1 MGMKVVEAGKDKV
14 QKICDAI
21 RKETLEPAQQEARE
35 IVENARLEAQEILAK
50 AEKEAKK
57 RVEETE
63 KTLEEKKRVFDSS
76 LQMACRQGIE
86 WLKQKIE
93 KELFDQELAHLV
105 TQKTQDSKVI
115 VHIID
120 SFFQIIQDRGIDDE
134 FVVVIPKSISPRQI
148 SSEVAAKVL
157 EKLSGEKIV
166 LGEFS
171 GGVKIQLKERAI
183 TIDISDEVVCD
194 LIAQY
199 IRRDFRE
206 LVFKK

>member
-21 RKETLEPAQQEARE
+21 RKETLEPAQQEAKE

-50 AEKEAKK
+50 AESQAKK
-57 RVEETE
+57 QLEETQKE
-63 KTLEEKKRVFDSS
+63 LEEKRRVFDSS

-93 KELFDQELAHLV
+93 KELFDKELSDLIA
-105 TQKTQDSKVI
+105 TQTQDPKVI

-134 FVVVIPKSISPRQI
+134 FVVVIPKSIAPRQI
-148 SSEVAAKVL
+148 SSLVAKKVL
-157 EKLSGEKIV
+157 EKLGEEKIV
-166 LGEFS
+166 LGEFL
-171 GGVKIQLKERAI
+171 GGVKIRLKERAI

-194 LIAQY
+194 LVSQY

-206 LVFKK
+206 LVFKR